1 MCERCNSFKK
11 LCNTYQFRGYDICG
25 VKIHSR
31 CNIKKMKRTIF
42 ILSATITLMA
52 GIIFTGCQTTAQKQD
67 AAQAK
72 VKDARQ
78 DLNEA
83 KQDANAIGQELATA
97 EEWATFRSESEVRIK
112 DNEVRI
118 AELKAKMKK
127 PGEVFDE
134 MYAKK
139 IDNLELQNRE
149 MRTRLTAYEKSQT
162 NWETF
167 KREFNHDMDELGKA
181 LKDLTVDNKN

>member
-1 MCERCNSFKK
+1 
-11 LCNTYQFRGYDICG
+11 
-25 VKIHSR
+25 
-31 CNIKKMKRTIF
+31 MKRTII
-42 ILSATITLMA
+42 ILSATILMA
-52 GIIFTGCQTTAQKQD
+52 GTIFTGCQSTAQKQD

-83 KQDANAIGQELATA
+83 KKEANAIGQEMATA
-97 EEWATFRSESEVRIK
+97 EEWATFRSESEVKIR

-118 AELKAKMKK
+118 AELNVKMKK

-134 MYAKK
+134 LYAKK
-139 IDNLELQNRE
+139 IANLELQNKE
-149 MRTRLTAYEKSQT
+149 MRVRLIAYEKSQS

-181 LKDLTVDNKN
+181 LKDLTVDNTK

>member
-1 MCERCNSFKK
+1 
-11 LCNTYQFRGYDICG
+11 
-25 VKIHSR
+25 
-31 CNIKKMKRTIF
+31 
-42 ILSATITLMA
+42 MA
-52 GIIFTGCQTTAQKQD
+52 GTIFTGCQSSVQKQD

-83 KQDANAIGQELATA
+83 QKDANAIGQELATA
-97 EEWATFRSESEVRIK
+97 EEWATFKCESEIK
-112 DNEVRI
+112 IRDNEIRI
-118 AELKAKMKK
+118 TELNVKMKK
-127 PGEVFDE
+127 PGETFDE
-134 MYAKK
+134 LYANK
-139 IDNLELQNRE
+139 IANLELQNKE
-149 MRTRLTAYEKSQT
+149 MRTRLTAYEKSQS

>member
-1 MCERCNSFKK
+1 
-11 LCNTYQFRGYDICG
+11 
-25 VKIHSR
+25 
-31 CNIKKMKRTIF
+31 
-42 ILSATITLMA
+42 MA
-52 GIIFTGCQTTAQKQD
+52 GTIFTGCQSTAQKQD

-83 KQDANAIGQELATA
+83 KKEANAIGQEMATA
-97 EEWATFRSESEVRIK
+97 EEWATFRSESEVKIR

-118 AELKAKMKK
+118 AELNVKMKK

-134 MYAKK
+134 LYAKK
-139 IDNLELQNRE
+139 IANLELQNKE
-149 MRTRLTAYEKSQT
+149 MRVRLIAYEKSQS

-181 LKDLTVDNKN
+181 LKDLTVDNTK

>member
-1 MCERCNSFKK
+1 
-11 LCNTYQFRGYDICG
+11 
-25 VKIHSR
+25 
-31 CNIKKMKRTIF
+31 MKRTVF
-42 ILSATITLMA
+42 ILSVTITLMA
-52 GIIFTGCQTTAQKQD
+52 GTIFTGCQSSVQKQD

-83 KQDANAIGQELATA
+83 QKDANAIGQELATA
-97 EEWATFRSESEVRIK
+97 EEWATFKCESEIK
-112 DNEVRI
+112 IRDNEIRI
-118 AELKAKMKK
+118 TELNVKMKK
-127 PGEVFDE
+127 PGETFDE
-134 MYAKK
+134 LYANK
-139 IDNLELQNRE
+139 IANLELQNKE
-149 MRTRLTAYEKSQT
+149 MRTRLTAYEKSQS